1 MNILQPPVRVEQ
13 TPRTWLDPVREV
25 ATGVLD
31 PDYWRGMVDNRD
43 VYLQDIRR
51 GLHRGIPS
59 ALAGTAG
66 DIQQAAQQSN
76 LGLGA
81 QALLSLTGN
90 TPLFGVVGPPLMTR
104 DEAADRFVDMGWIPQ
119 ATGRTG
125 ERIAEGAL
133 SDLLLG
139 TGIDG
144 RRYIARGAGDILS
157 AGKRAGTSA
166 LDTLGELQWLEG
178 GGNPLRV
185 PSSQR
190 GAIGEDINAPR
201 FQFGEPDEMGFR
213 LVSED
218 VVSMPSFPRK
228 GTAEQM
234 RAALGQGRKGG
245 LHPKVSAEIGGRRLV
260 REELENLGVMKFLD
274 QQEAA
279 GQPVTQEDL
288 LAVIQANK
296 YKYELDENVL
306 DEDVYGGEFV
316 GRTDYEPIDYD
327 NAYNEGYR
335 NNEDR
340 IDDLVYTEM
349 EDIESSGK
357 KLGEL
362 NDRIASLERQQVPR
376 EAGQLDLLS
385 GYSGHVQRY
394 ETQQLKE
401 AKAQKDAI
409 LRDYEARF
417 PDSPMLS
424 KAEIVTRMED
434 REDYDPNDALN
445 IEDELRD
452 WAEKKDRAA
461 YSENPLE
468 KATLLDRDGEEVAHA
483 VGNDEEGYH
492 IWSDGEYRDHVDT
505 WGDNNPSIERRL
517 IGHAHEQGIDQ
528 RLYSQTAEFRD
539 YLAEDN
545 PIEII
550 EMGEI
555 SEPEEYREI
564 PIYLSNT
571 PRQEAVGEHFPK
583 NVGGRSMGS
592 PYHIRVTE
600 RTWEKPN
607 GEEERILFADEL
619 QSDWGQAGSGRKEF
633 PAAKVKQD
641 KEEMLELM
649 RQMDEYDRGPYATKP
664 RYKLMDAEWSDPKE
678 TDKLFKLGAQKWD
691 KPEVKAAYDKIF
703 SMSREL
709 SRRLEETGLVSRTW
723 EKNMFNESAVP
734 DSYILEA
741 SDTQLVATAPL
752 VEGEWVQHAVKRAIS
767 EMINNNKDRLVFTS
781 GRNQTKL
788 YNNTERAKGLT
799 QFYDKTLK
807 NTVKQVMKN
816 VDKDAVEI
824 LEAEA
829 GDEESLKHISIKNT
843 EKLRDFL
850 SGKGGRPKGWGMYGV
865 ALPAPIAASFMSGQ
879 QETQQNSPL
888 SP

>member
-1 MNILQPPVRVEQ
+1 MANPLEVIRDPLFRQDVGTNVVSALRGGKNILPMTLGAVGDLAYMGASPFINLAGGNLRPEDSFLTTEYLSKQPWMRAYLGPEEDNISYQAGKYLSPVG
-13 TPRTWLDPVREV
+13 LLK
-25 ATGVLD
+25 A
-31 PDYWRGMVDNRD
+31 PDAVDA
-43 VYLQDIRR
+43 
-51 GLHRGIPS
+51 
-59 ALAGTAG
+59 ALAAG
-66 DIQQAAQQSN
+66 RYAMGNANRVSDALRGGAVRAAE
-76 LGLGA
+76 
-81 QALLSLTGN
+81 
-90 TPLFGVVGPPLMTR
+90 FGG
-104 DEAADRFVDMGWIPQ
+104 
-119 ATGRTG
+119 
-125 ERIAEGAL
+125 
-133 SDLLLG
+133 
-139 TGIDG
+139 
-144 RRYIARGAGDILS
+144 
-157 AGKRAGTSA
+157 SA
-166 LDTLGELQWLEG
+166 LDALGELQWLDDS
-178 GGNPLRV
+178 NPLQVV

-190 GAIGEDINAPR
+190 GAIGLDINAPR
-201 FQFGEPDEMGFR
+201 FQFGEPDPMGFR

-218 VVSMPSFPRK
+218 VVRLPSFPRK

-279 GQPVTQEDL
+279 DQPVTQEDL
-288 LAVIQANK
+288 LAVIQGNK
-296 YKYELDENVL
+296 YKYELDENVIGESP
-306 DEDVYGGEFV
+306 DYEGEFE
-316 GRTDYEPIDYD
+316 GRTNYDFVDYD
-327 NAYNEGYR
+327 DALNQGYIT
-335 NNEDR
+335 EDR

-385 GYSGHVQRY
+385 GHSGHVQRY
-394 ETQQLKE
+394 ETQQFKE

-424 KAEIVTRMED
+424 KAEILTRMED
-434 REDYDPNDALN
+434 REDYDPNDAEN

-461 YSENPLE
+461 YRENPLQE
-468 KATLLDRDGEEVAHA
+468 VELIDRDGEEVAHA
-483 VGNDEEGYH
+483 VGNDEQGFH

-505 WGDNNPSIERRL
+505 WGDNPSIERRL
-517 IGHAHEQGIDQ
+517 IGHAHEQGID
-528 RLYSQTAEFRD
+528 RNLYGQTAEFREH
-539 YLAEDN
+539 LAEDN
-545 PIEII
+545 PIDII

-571 PRQEAVGEHFPK
+571 LRQESVGEHFPK

-607 GEEERILFADEL
+607 GEKERILFADEL

-649 RQMDEYDRGPYATKP
+649 RQMDEFYHPATKP
-664 RYKLMDAEWSDPKE
+664 LRSARYNNRGRYKLMDSEWSDPKE

-691 KPEVKAAYDKIF
+691 KPEVKTAYDKIF

-709 SRRLEETGLVSRTW
+709 SRRLEETGIVSRTW
-723 EKNMFNESAVP
+723 EDNMFN
-734 DSYILEA
+734 A
-741 SDTQLVATAPL
+741 SNFGAHISDPNVATAPL

-781 GRNQTKL
+781 GINQTEL
-788 YNNTERAKGLT
+788 YGDTERTKGLT

-807 NTVKQVMKN
+807 NTVKEVMKN

-829 GDEESLKHISIKNT
+829 GEVSDDLARVEESVKHISIKNT
-843 EKLRDFL
+843 EKLREFL
-850 SGKGGRPKGWGMYGV
+850 SGKGGGPKGWGMYGV

-879 QETQQNSPL
+879 QETQQNSLL